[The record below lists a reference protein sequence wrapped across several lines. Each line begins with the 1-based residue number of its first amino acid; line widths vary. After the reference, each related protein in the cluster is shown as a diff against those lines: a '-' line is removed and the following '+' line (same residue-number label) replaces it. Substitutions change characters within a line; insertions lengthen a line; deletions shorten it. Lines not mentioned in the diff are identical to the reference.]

1 MYIFKHI
8 LYKKAIPFYHNVA
21 IQPCL
26 WYKLSKERAKN
37 RQLSM
42 DVLQGFIII
51 TVAGLIHASFQL
63 GVSALTLLSSH
74 TIGRK
79 RSHMQLLR
87 LSGSFVV
94 GVAIMTLLL
103 LSFLSL
109 ILLQLHPD
117 NSPSLTL
124 WSAASGLA
132 VGIGIAIWLF
142 YYRRQNGTSLW
153 LPRSFAKHLH
163 DRTKATRHSTEAFSL
178 GLVSGI
184 AELVFT
190 IAPLLITALI
200 LLELPTLWQLAGLA
214 LYTLLASLS
223 VIATALLVGGGHSLG
238 RIQKWREQHKL
249 FLQFIAGSALMALG
263 FYLYVEQITMTLAK
277 SSGVF

>member
-1 MYIFKHI
+1 M
-8 LYKKAIPFYHNVA
+8 A

-37 RQLSM
+37 RQVNM
-42 DVLQGFIII
+42 DVFQGLIII

-79 RSHMQLLR
+79 RSHVQLLR
-87 LSGSFVV
+87 LTGSFVA
-94 GVAIMTLLL
+94 GVIVITLLL
-103 LSFLSL
+103 LSLFALV
-109 ILLQLHPD
+109 LLLTHPD
-117 NSPSLTL
+117 TGPSLTL

-142 YYRRQNGTSLW
+142 YYRRQKGTSLW
-153 LPRSFAKHLH
+153 LPRGFAKHLH
-163 DRTKATRHSTEAFSL
+163 DRTKTTRHSTEAFSL

-190 IAPLLITALI
+190 IAPLLIAGLVLI
-200 LLELPTLWQLAGLA
+200 ELPSQWQLAGLGI
-214 LYTLLASLS
+214 YTLLASSS
-223 VIATALLVGGGHSLG
+223 VIATALLVGGGHSIG

-263 FYLYVEQITMTLAK
+263 FYLYVEQITMTLAL
-277 SSGVF
+277 SGGTL